1 VTFVPRPAYS
11 LAYTNNHFPDSRQLT
26 YFWHAIIAY
35 VTNWKKSTNTIGAD
49 HECHTYLFSAELELV
64 TLLHR
69 KIFFG
74 QKIAVIM
81 KKTVSNIFVLL
92 RDIIG
97 ETTASHS

>member
-1 VTFVPRPAYS
+1 M
-11 LAYTNNHFPDSRQLT
+11 
-26 YFWHAIIAY
+26 
-35 VTNWKKSTNTIGAD
+35 GAD
-49 HECHTYLFSAELELV
+49 HKCHTYLFSAELELV

-92 RDIIG
+92 RDMVG
-97 ETTASHS
+97 ETTGHPSNFGHEACLSLRIIALTNTIDFIEELVVRT